1 MKNYTFIESKYID
14 EIESKVSIYRHNK
27 SGARICTMENDDDN
41 KVFSIAFRTPA
52 INSTGLTHILEHSVL
67 CGSKKYPVKD
77 PFVELLKTS
86 LNTFLNAFTFPD
98 KTMYPV
104 ASKTLKDFEN
114 LMDIY
119 LDATFNPKIY
129 EHKEIFNQEGWHY
142 HILDENDPITYNG
155 VVYMK

>member
-1 MKNYTFIESKYID
+1 MNNYKLEQEKYIK
-14 EIESKVSIYRHNK
+14 EIDSNCKVYRHIK
-27 SGARICTMENDDDN
+27 SGARILAISNDDDN

-104 ASKTLKDFEN
+104 ASKTLKDFQNN
-114 LMDIY
+114 L
-119 LDATFNPKIY
+119 F
-129 EHKEIFNQEGWHY
+129 KE
-142 HILDENDPITYNG
+142 
-155 VVYMK
+155 